1 LLYEIDPDIENMM
14 AEEIRHTKNKLFES
28 KIHRIKKNIGIFN
41 FIREFN
47 KEKIFH
53 IWTNSNKRKVEKVLE
68 FNNCNDLFAT
78 IISRDEVLN
87 PKPNLQGIE
96 IIRQRYGI
104 NTDDLIVIDDSEQNL
119 NILNKKGYLAK
130 HPNIFN

>member
-1 LLYEIDPDIENMM
+1 MLYEIDPDIENMM

>member
-1 LLYEIDPDIENMM
+1 MLYEIDPDIENMM

-68 FNNCNDLFAT
+68 FNKCNDLFAT

>member
-14 AEEIRHTKNKLFES
+14 AEEIRQTKNKLFES
-28 KIHRIKKNIGIFN
+28 KIHRIKKNIEIFN

-47 KEKIFH
+47 KEKLFH

-68 FNNCNDLFAT
+68 FNKCNDLFAT

>member
-1 LLYEIDPDIENMM
+1 MM
-14 AEEIRHTKNKLFES
+14 AEEIRQTKNKLFES
-28 KIHRIKKNIGIFN
+28 KIHRIKKNIEIFN

-47 KEKIFH
+47 KEKLFH

-68 FNNCNDLFAT
+68 FNKCNDLFAT